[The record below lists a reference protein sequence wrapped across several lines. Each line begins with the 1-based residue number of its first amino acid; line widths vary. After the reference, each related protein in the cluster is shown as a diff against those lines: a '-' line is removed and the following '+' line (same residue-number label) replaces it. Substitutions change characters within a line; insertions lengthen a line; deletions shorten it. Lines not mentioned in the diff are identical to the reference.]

1 MHNSNRLSDL
11 PSTRELENFLR
22 ERISE
27 SHSSPFIAHY
37 EVPSEQEE
45 SVRNEIVNHIDGH
58 FFQFL
63 KLMKSFPCVSV
74 RLIATAL
81 RDSYGAEGSSKVYPL
96 IAEHLGLR
104 DTIIS
109 PKHQEKLIKIFR
121 SCCWRVGLTLPEVKR
136 RVHCYLFQAGISHH
150 QLWVLAETFLKAEYL
165 LGMPNPNSTKD
176 LDDWEDRAIDLAPK
190 SHPVLQLPVRN
201 DPTAYHAIIFAHLRT
216 PNVSPRSQFE
226 IKFLEAIKSQL
237 ESSRHDRKDSAPVIE
252 FSDGELRVTLPQ
264 RAHRVEIKI
273 NDHIHPLSPGR
284 QLGLLLPWPTYIQ
297 WRCYGS
303 DKSDWKT
310 IGTLSDEQYIYIFD
324 GETGRYKKFI
334 NPRLPSRQS
343 VQSGQLCLISKTKFE
358 VNEYSSHRLDDKAF
372 VLFCNVSSE
381 MVIQQ
386 CGRSIKVGIEERLRL
401 EVVGK
406 QIVRNQK
413 GWLLAG
419 SISVRVH
426 GQKTENSD
434 LLVVKLRHPA
444 ISGETEFSVTKE
456 QISKLNMPKSGNF
469 GLASISLH
477 IRGQNRVLYRANFW
491 YWPSLMGLRDGRL
504 FNASSIPDNLAK
516 DRLLHIHANSRGQ
529 LKINEGESYLRA
541 RLCFRVG
548 RELVSFSLPP
558 PGASLSVRRP
568 DGSEQALKVGDTL
581 LVRDNYAS
589 NLIVRYSDPKAQID
603 LKGEILT
610 SPFGKIGMWTISFA
624 ALRQKGEHN
633 KVCLLPSSKLP
644 QDLVQIALYI
654 DPSYFKVQQYAD
666 VWVADAEFENPIDA
680 VQIRAKNLITGE
692 KLEGEVTLR
701 PQSDNPNRLEES
713 TLLRVFPRNS
723 SNRLVIEIPHNNY
736 MDGIWFLHLHVR
748 EHGDKEWIPII
759 NGSGESYAIYVAPD
773 NFIQKLASD
782 DSSIWN
788 SVIQQSEAFI
798 RLSEALETPI
808 AKECRQNMKRLGLKA
823 WILLGKLLAARFPD
837 DQASL
842 LKACALPRS
851 IHAPESWIPLYHPI
865 EIAPELFKIPSED
878 IAILASNEL
887 PEYEC
892 FEFVGLAET
901 IESLKETVDDL
912 GISVKFLLGF
922 ENGSEIIQGNSDAS
936 PGSFDFTRYCNA
948 CNAVT
953 QEQWIDDSDNLL
965 SIFHHDQACYR
976 MADRIELAE
985 KNNSLKKRIESVTR
999 IVHYAPSGLNYK
1011 NLNIPDDLENFSLVE
1026 KSPRLMAT
1034 LTESW
1039 RKGNAEKY
1047 WNDLA
1052 SKANLP
1058 PKEVRKHV
1066 GFILRLAPELLA
1078 FYLLL
1083 WVLVEKH
1090 ERE

>member
-1 MHNSNRLSDL
+1 
-11 PSTRELENFLR
+11 
-22 ERISE
+22 
-27 SHSSPFIAHY
+27 
-37 EVPSEQEE
+37 VPSEQEE
-45 SVRNEIVNHIDGH
+45 SVRNEIVNHIGGH
-58 FFQFL
+58 FLQFL
-63 KLMKSFPCVSV
+63 KLMKRFPCVCV

-81 RDSYGAEGSSKVYPL
+81 RDSYGAEGSSEVYPL
-96 IAEHLGLR
+96 IAKHLDLR
-104 DTIIS
+104 DTTIS
-109 PKHQEKLIKIFR
+109 SDKHRKEFIQIFR
-121 SCCWRVGLTLPEVKR
+121 SSCWIVGLSLPLPKLRLVDD
-136 RVHCYLFQAGISHH
+136 YLFQAGISHH
-150 QLWVLAETFLKAEYL
+150 QLPVLADTFLKAEYL
-165 LGMPNPNSTKD
+165 WGMPNINSTKD
-176 LDDWEDRAIDLAPK
+176 LNDWEDRAIDLAPE
-190 SHPVLQLPVRN
+190 SHPVLQRPVRN

-216 PNVSPRSQFE
+216 SNVARSPFE
-226 IKFLEAIKSQL
+226 CKFLEAIESQL

-252 FSDGELRVTLPQ
+252 FSDGELRVRLPQ

-284 QLGLLLPWPTYIQ
+284 QLGLLLPWPTCIQ

-310 IGTLSDEQYIYIFD
+310 IGTLSDEQCIYIFD

-334 NPRLPSRQS
+334 DPRLSSRQS

-358 VNEYSSHRLDDKAF
+358 VNENSSHRLDDKAF

-401 EVVGK
+401 EVLEK

-434 LLVVKLRHPA
+434 SLVVRLRHPA

-477 IRGQNRVLYRANFW
+477 IRGQNRALYRANFW

-529 LKINEGESYLRA
+529 LEINEGESYLRA
-541 RLCFRVG
+541 RLCFRVE

-568 DGSEQALKVGDTL
+568 DASEQALKVGDTL

-603 LKGEILT
+603 LKGEILP

-624 ALRQKGEHN
+624 ALRQEGEHN
-633 KVCLLPSSKLP
+633 KVCLLPSSGLKPP

-680 VQIRAKNLITGE
+680 VQIRAKNLITDE
-692 KLEGEVTLR
+692 ELEREVTLR
-701 PQSDNPNRLEES
+701 PQSDNPNQLEES

-759 NGSGESYAIYVAPD
+759 NGSGESYATYVAPD

-788 SVIQQSEAFI
+788 SVTQQSEAFI

-823 WILLGKLLAARFPD
+823 WRLLGKLLAARFPD
-837 DQASL
+837 DQSSL
-842 LKACALPRS
+842 LKACVLPRS

-865 EIAPELFKIPSED
+865 EIAPELFKIPPKD
-878 IAILASNEL
+878 IAILASNEQ
-887 PEYEC
+887 PQYEC
-892 FEFVGLAET
+892 FEFVGLAGIT
-901 IESLKETVDDL
+901 ESLKEAVDDL
-912 GISVKFLLGF
+912 GVSFKFLLGF
-922 ENGSEIIQGNSDAS
+922 ENGSVILQGNSDAS

-948 CNAVT
+948 CNVV
-953 QEQWIDDSDNLL
+953 QQKEWNDESDKLL
-965 SIFHHDQACYR
+965 SIFHHDQACYQ

-985 KNNSLKKRIESVTR
+985 KNNFLKKRIESVAR
-999 IVHYAPSGLNYK
+999 IVRCAPPILNYK
-1011 NLNIPDDLENFSLVE
+1011 YLDIPNDLENFSLVKE
-1026 KSPRLMAT
+1026 SPRLMAT

-1047 WNDLA
+1047 WNKLA
-1052 SKANLP
+1052 SKADLQV
-1058 PKEVRKHV
+1058 KEVRKHV
-1066 GFILRLAPELLA
+1066 GFFLRLAPELLA

-1083 WVLVEKH
+1083 WVLVQKH
-1090 ERE
+1090 ERA